1 MEKFAERYTI
11 QNPSVFPTADAAF
24 ILAFSVIMLNTDLH
38 NPAIKEER
46 RMTKE
51 GFIRNNRGICDGQDL
66 PEELLIA
73 IFDRIQSDPIS
84 LKEDDEARERVG
96 EGKGGS
102 GSGTGTSLPSALS
115 PAVLFSSH
123 YDEIDRAR
131 ETNFQKERDQIVRT
145 TETLLKRKRH
155 HSVDHGKSHRHYHGK
170 LRSSVKFVR
179 TVDTGLRDEYVVP
192 MFDVTWAPALA
203 AFSTAMESANGTM
216 GSLINIATDEEL
228 ALAAENAAE
237 TTEVCLSGIR
247 LAVCTAG
254 LCGNDTARD
263 AFMLALMSFSQ
274 LGTGVLLEHRHVRCV
289 QSLLTLGRDDG
300 ELLGNTW
307 EQVFRAL
314 SEINRFHQVFH
325 SMARVDRAAAAAE
338 GRRKR
343 RLEAQAR
350 RSEERERRRLAAQ
363 SQDDSTDG
371 LSADDSIESEV
382 SDTDSE
388 EFTDDEPYFYDKSM
402 DKQEVDEANAR
413 VIYEAIPESLI
424 DAIYQRSSSLS
435 GPAINEFVFQLCRV
449 SRMEIA
455 GYGGHVGSDAN
466 AVDLTQVHYRQQHTL
481 LSSSSHGRSDQLH
494 NQPDIYNLQ
503 KLVEVTHYNMDSRP
517 RLVFSEIW
525 TPVAAHL
532 TSTALHENA
541 AVAMY
546 AVDSFR
552 QLSFQYLQREEL
564 GVFEFQS
571 RFLKPLETVMSRSS
585 HVTTKELLLNC
596 VERIILMFGTA
607 EDGGGAGGATSVS
620 PTRTN
625 ARHIGTL
632 RSGWRP
638 VLSVIGIAGHDEDKG
653 VATAGFKLL
662 TSQIRQCLSTDKEG
676 GDEDEKTQAGLLIAE
691 RFVDLVD
698 SLMMYVT
705 GPHEDISAA
714 AIDQLVALSSFLA
727 DEKYALPVIR
737 RRPSALGS
745 SPPDTAEAT
754 FDSTDDNNRELELWW
769 PILLGLSR
777 TVGDK
782 RSAVRR
788 KSLMALFD
796 IINGHFLPQQKS
808 DEDKTEGAIEG
819 SGSFNPRHGDMQ
831 TVQLIFRG
839 VLTPILDNAESDT
852 EVNSNPPIPPGFT
865 RFITKAPLPP
875 SLDAVQTSWL
885 ETTFDPFMDGC
896 IAVCM
901 NSIEIFKDD
910 MLIEE
915 VFALLNSCL
924 LSDSGVLAVRGLRR
938 LQELVTN
945 VLDEE
950 TITDDTYATTCHMLR
965 RCLLVRGLNATVLKS
980 GSSSPPTGAKT
991 DRQVASEAVTEFISE
1006 ESFFGDRRYIGSNA
1020 IEVIE
1025 TLLNSERALDLR
1037 WRLFLVKGL
1046 GRAVKEWELA
1056 GDLLDSQVPFSD
1068 EDVRG
1073 PYVGRC
1079 VLFLLFSL
1087 CTSANE
1093 CRCSL
1098 LYSPHYHENAL
1109 FGRKLIIKY
1118 MQKMIESDLDANRAR
1133 EVQGLL
1139 EEQTQSLLAAF
1150 VQNEKSAQRKSTP
1163 DGVTRLM
1170 MLSDL
1175 VKDLL
1180 TIYSSIDDE
1189 YLIQMDWL
1197 CPLLSSYARSVDPSI
1212 QEAVQLILD
1221 RALKAGEPEEG
1232 GDLVESAGD
1241 DDHTSA
1247 NDVGEKKV
1255 ADV

>member
-1 MEKFAERYTI
+1 MSVQYCSTLPLILPTVLSFVFVCKIDRIMEKFAERYTI
-11 QNPSVFPTADAAF
+11 QNPTVFPTADAAF

-66 PEELLIA
+66 PEELLTSL
-73 IFDRIQSDPIS
+73 FDRIQSDPIS

-96 EGKGGS
+96 EKKGGS
-102 GSGTGTSLPSALS
+102 VTRTSLPSALS

-155 HSVDHGKSHRHYHGK
+155 HSIDHGKSHRHYHGK

-263 AFMLALMSFSQ
+263 AFMLALVSFSQ
-274 LGTGVLLEHRHVRCV
+274 LGTGALLEHRHVRCV

-307 EQVFRAL
+307 EHVFRAL

-338 GRRKR
+338 DRRKR

-350 RSEERERRRLAAQ
+350 RREERERRRLAAQ
-363 SQDDSTDG
+363 SQDDSTGG
-371 LSADDSIESEV
+371 LSEGDSIESEA

-435 GPAINEFVFQLCRV
+435 GPAINEFIFQLCRV
-449 SRMEIA
+449 SRMEIS

-481 LSSSSHGRSDQLH
+481 LGSSSHGRTDQLH

-517 RLVFSEIW
+517 RLVFTEIW
-525 TPVAAHL
+525 APVAAHL

-564 GVFEFQS
+564 GVFEFQN

-607 EDGGGAGGATSVS
+607 DDGAEGAASVS

-638 VLSVIGIAGHDEDKG
+638 VLSVIGLAGHDEDKG
-653 VATAGFKLL
+653 VATSGFKLL
-662 TSQIRQCLSTDKEG
+662 TSQIRQCLSTEKK
-676 GDEDEKTQAGLLIAE
+676 GDGEKTQAGLLITE

-705 GPHEDISAA
+705 GPHEDISNAA
-714 AIDQLVALSSFLA
+714 TDQLVVLSSFLA
-727 DEKYALPVIR
+727 DEKYELPVIK
-737 RRPSALGS
+737 RRPSAMGS
-745 SPPDTAEAT
+745 SRSDFSEAR
-754 FDSTDDNNRELELWW
+754 FDSNDENNQELELWW

-777 TVGDK
+777 SVGDK

-788 KSLMALFD
+788 KSLVALFD
-796 IINGHFLPQQKS
+796 IINGHFLPQQKG
-808 DEDKTEGAIEG
+808 DEEKTIDAIEA
-819 SGSFNPRHGDMQ
+819 SGYCNPRHGDMQ
-831 TVQLIFRG
+831 TLQLIFRG

-852 EVNSNPPIPPGFT
+852 DLSSNPPIPPGFT

-938 LQELVTN
+938 LQGLITN

-980 GSSSPPTGAKT
+980 GSSSSPTAGEKT
-991 DRQVASEAVTEFISE
+991 GRHMASEAVTEFISE
-1006 ESFFGDRRYIGSNA
+1006 ESFFGDRRYIASNA

-1025 TLLNSERALDLR
+1025 TLLSSERALDLR

-1056 GDLLDSQVPFSD
+1056 GDLLDSQAPFNG
-1068 EDVRG
+1068 EGIRG
-1073 PYVGRC
+1073 PYVRKYVC
-1079 VLFLLFSL
+1079 SFSF
-1087 CTSANE
+1087 A
-1093 CRCSL
+1093 
-1098 LYSPHYHENAL
+1098 
-1109 FGRKLIIKY
+1109 
-1118 MQKMIESDLDANRAR
+1118 
-1133 EVQGLL
+1133 
-1139 EEQTQSLLAAF
+1139 
-1150 VQNEKSAQRKSTP
+1150 
-1163 DGVTRLM
+1163 
-1170 MLSDL
+1170 
-1175 VKDLL
+1175 
-1180 TIYSSIDDE
+1180 
-1189 YLIQMDWL
+1189 
-1197 CPLLSSYARSVDPSI
+1197 
-1212 QEAVQLILD
+1212 
-1221 RALKAGEPEEG
+1221 
-1232 GDLVESAGD
+1232 
-1241 DDHTSA
+1241 
-1247 NDVGEKKV
+1247 
-1255 ADV
+1255 